1 MSLLSDSYEPFYF
14 IEKKFVSDGAGGFI
28 PTWTQ
33 GAEFMATANFPQ
45 SSLSDI
51 ANKLTERINCTI
63 TTSRA
68 ITLDF
73 MDVIQRKEDGQCFR
87 ILSNGKENK
96 TPVSASLDM
105 RQSKAETWSPPDSE
119 IIAPAPEDGSK

>member
-1 MSLLSDSYEPFYF
+1 MSLLSDAYEPFYI
-14 IEKKFVSDGAGGFI
+14 IEKKFVPDGAGGLV

-33 GAEFMATANFPQ
+33 GAEFQATANFPN

-51 ANKLTERINCTI
+51 AEKLTEKVTCTV

-73 MDVIQRKEDGQCFR
+73 MDVIQRKSDGLILR
-87 ILSNGKENK
+87 ITSNGNEKK
-96 TPVSASLDM
+96 TPKGAGLDM
-105 RQSKAETWSPPDSE
+105 RQSKAEIWNPPDSE
-119 IIAPAPEDGSK
+119 IIVPDKR

>member
-1 MSLLSDSYEPFYF
+1 MSLLSDAYEPFYI
-14 IEKKFVSDGAGGFI
+14 IEKKFVPDGAGGLV

-33 GAEFMATANFPQ
+33 GAEFQATANFPN

-51 ANKLTERINCTI
+51 AEKLTEKVTCTV

-73 MDVIQRKEDGQCFR
+73 MDVIQRKSDGLILR
-87 ILSNGKENK
+87 ITSNGNENK
-96 TPVSASLDM
+96 TPKGAGLDM
-105 RQSKAETWSPPDSE
+105 RQSKAEIWNPPDSE
-119 IIAPAPEDGSK
+119 IIVPDKR